1 MFSATS
7 SLRWSACACS
17 CAARSG
23 CVTES
28 RFRPRFANDSFARR
42 GLVGGWMEACESP
55 RDQWQR
61 LRQALRTATHQP
73 NADRLQTIALVMEMV
88 RSDELGPVQ
97 KECVQLAR
105 RLARQLG

>member
-1 MFSATS
+1 
-7 SLRWSACACS
+7 
-17 CAARSG
+17 
-23 CVTES
+23 
-28 RFRPRFANDSFARR
+28 
-42 GLVGGWMEACESP
+42 MEACESP

-105 RLARQLG
+105 RLARQLGERRPAWLDKFLVRAWIDEH